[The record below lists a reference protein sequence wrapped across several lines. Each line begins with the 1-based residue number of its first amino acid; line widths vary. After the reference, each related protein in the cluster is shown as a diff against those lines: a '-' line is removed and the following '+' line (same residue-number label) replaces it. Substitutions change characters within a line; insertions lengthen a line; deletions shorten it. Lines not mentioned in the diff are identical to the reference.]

1 MYPLGQGQAMSIL
14 TDCDFLKEV
23 SICCNEKFIIYIYVA
38 YHIYLSYIMIYLS
51 HILTC
56 VNLVMV
62 YNLFDVCLYFVC
74 NYYIEH
80 S

>member
-23 SICCNEKFIIYIYVA
+23 SICCNEKFIIYIYVV